1 MPVFEYRGF
10 DERGKPVKSV
20 READNARALRAV
32 LRKEG
37 VLVTEVKDAV
47 GGGKAGGKAGGAAKR
62 GGEGKGLLDREIEL
76 SFLQRIST
84 DDVGLATRQL
94 ATLLQAGVTM
104 VESLT
109 AIIDQIENRAL
120 KRVFSGIKEDV
131 NEGSSLADAMAKHR
145 CFDHIYVNMVR
156 AGESSGTLDLVLE
169 RLAEF
174 KEGQARLR
182 GQLLGTMMY
191 PFIMIF
197 VGIGIVGLLFT
208 VVVPRI
214 TRIFE
219 NANAQLPL
227 NTRILIFM
235 SEATRDYW
243 WLMIGLAIGAVVA
256 FLRWRATDKGR
267 ATWDRLSLKIPV
279 FGTVLRMVAV
289 ARFARTLSTLLNSG
303 VSLLV
308 SLDIVKNVV
317 ANAVIAKAVEDTKI
331 AIREGEDIA
340 GPLKRSGQF
349 PPMVTHMVAIG
360 EKSGQLEGMLNRVAV
375 AYEHRAESRIK
386 ALTSLLEP
394 VLILA
399 MAGVVGF
406 IVFSILMP
414 ILQMNTLVR

>member
-10 DERGKPVKSV
+10 SESGKAVKGV
-20 READNARALRAV
+20 READGAKGLRAL

-37 VLVTEVKDAV
+37 ILVTEVKDAAGRAK
-47 GGGKAGGKAGGAAKR
+47 GGSASSAGSK
-62 GGEGKGLLDREIEL
+62 KGLLDRDIEL
-76 SFLQRIST
+76 SFLQRVST

-109 AIIDQIENRAL
+109 AIIDQIESGPL
-120 KRVFSGIKEDV
+120 KRIFSEIKEDV
-131 NEGSSLADAMAKHR
+131 NEGAALADAMGKHK

-235 SEATRDYW
+235 SETTRDYW
-243 WLMIGLAIGAVVA
+243 WLMLVMAMGAVFG
-256 FLRWRATDKGR
+256 FLKWKSTNKGR
-267 ATWDRLSLKIPV
+267 ATWDRVSLKIPV
-279 FGTVLRMVAV
+279 FGNVLRMVAV

-303 VSLLV
+303 VSLLI

-317 ANAVIAKAVEDTKI
+317 ANAVISKAVEDTKI

-349 PPMVTHMVAIG
+349 PPMVTHMIAIG
-360 EKSGQLEGMLNRVAV
+360 EKSGQLEGMLNRVAI

-394 VLILA
+394 VLILL

>member
-1 MPVFEYRGF
+1 MPVYEYRGF
-10 DERGKPVKSV
+10 NESGKAVKGV
-20 READNARALRAV
+20 READGPKGLRTL

-37 VLVTEVKDAV
+37 VLVTEVNDATGRAKG
-47 GGGKAGGKAGGAAKR
+47 GGGKGGA
-62 GGEGKGLLDREIEL
+62 GKDKKGMLDRDIEF
-76 SFLQRIST
+76 SFLQRVST
-84 DDVGLATRQL
+84 DDIGLATRQL
-94 ATLLQAGVTM
+94 ATLLQAGVSM

-109 AIIDQIENRAL
+109 AIIDQVERGPL
-120 KRVFSGIKEDV
+120 KRIFSEIKEDV
-131 NEGSSLADAMAKHR
+131 NEGASLADAMGKHK

-219 NANAQLPL
+219 NANAQLPV

-235 SEATRDYW
+235 SETTRDYW
-243 WLMIGLAIGAVVA
+243 WLMILLAIAAVVG
-256 FLRWRATDKGR
+256 FIKWRQTKNGR
-267 ATWDRLSLKIPV
+267 ATWDRVSLKIPV
-279 FGTVLRMVAV
+279 FGMVLRMVAV

-303 VSLLV
+303 VSLLI

-317 ANAVIAKAVEDTKI
+317 ANAVISKAVEDTKV

-349 PPMVTHMVAIG
+349 PPMVTHMIAIG
-360 EKSGQLEGMLNRVAV
+360 EKSGQLEGMLNRVAI

-394 VLILA
+394 VLILL

>member
-1 MPVFEYRGF
+1 
-10 DERGKPVKSV
+10 
-20 READNARALRAV
+20 
-32 LRKEG
+32 
-37 VLVTEVKDAV
+37 
-47 GGGKAGGKAGGAAKR
+47 
-62 GGEGKGLLDREIEL
+62 
-76 SFLQRIST
+76 
-84 DDVGLATRQL
+84 
-94 ATLLQAGVTM
+94 
-104 VESLT
+104 
-109 AIIDQIENRAL
+109 
-120 KRVFSGIKEDV
+120 
-131 NEGSSLADAMAKHR
+131 
-145 CFDHIYVNMVR
+145 
-156 AGESSGTLDLVLE
+156 
-169 RLAEF
+169 
-174 KEGQARLR
+174 
-182 GQLLGTMMY
+182 MMY

-219 NANAQLPL
+219 NANAQLPV

-235 SEATRDYW
+235 SETTRDYW
-243 WLMIGLAIGAVVA
+243 WLMILLAIAAVVG
-256 FLRWRATDKGR
+256 FLKWRQTKKGR
-267 ATWDRLSLKIPV
+267 ATWDRVSLKIPV

-303 VSLLV
+303 VSLLI

-317 ANAVIAKAVEDTKI
+317 ANAVISKAVEDTKV

-349 PPMVTHMVAIG
+349 PPMVTHMIAIG
-360 EKSGQLEGMLNRVAV
+360 EKSGQLEGMLNRVAI

-394 VLILA
+394 VLILL